1 MKLFNSL
8 TDDYCEIKGN
18 IGNTI
23 RIYLCG
29 ITVYDDCHIGH
40 ARTIVVFDILRR
52 YLLRKGLRVIFVQNF
67 TDVDDKI
74 ISKARK
80 EGAKADEISQ
90 KYIDRYF
97 SDFSRLNVIK
107 ADFYPKA
114 TDHIPDML
122 TIIGELLRKDIAYQT
137 QNGIYFRIK
146 KFTPYGKLSKKTLG
160 ELESGSR
167 IEIDSLKSDPLD
179 FALWKFSQEEP
190 VWNSPWGSGRPGWHI
205 ECSAMAL
212 KYLGSEIEIHGGGQD
227 LIFPHH
233 ENEIAQSESYSNKI
247 FSKLWMHVG
256 LVTLNA
262 EKMSKSIGNI
272 MSVREALTKYGPNT
286 LRLYLLNT
294 HYSKPLDYSDNF
306 LFEASQKWKQIENS
320 IFELRAATDS
330 GEQSFDKSKVD
341 KILSEFEAAME
352 NNLNTSLA
360 LSSVLKLA
368 SMVNRLSSL
377 GNLTRGSSTAILPI
391 MESMLEV
398 LGLEV
403 LSVPDVERIE
413 IERQIEVRNELRKEK
428 RYQESD
434 EIRKNL
440 YDTYGIELV
449 DHTNYTNWKKIE
461 NSQLGKRR
469 NL

>member
-1 MKLFNSL
+1 M
-8 TDDYCEIKGN
+8 
-18 IGNTI
+18 
-23 RIYLCG
+23 
-29 ITVYDDCHIGH
+29 YDDCHIGH

-52 YLLRKGLRVIFVQNF
+52 YLSHKGLRVIFVQNF

-294 HYSKPLDYSDNF
+294 HYSKPLDYSDSF
-306 LFEASQKWKQIENS
+306 LIEASQKWKQIENS
-320 IFELRAATDS
+320 IFELRAATGS
-330 GEQSFDKSKVD
+330 GEQSIDKSKVD

-377 GNLTRGSSTAILPI
+377 GNLTRGSSRTILPI

-403 LSVPDVERIE
+403 LNVPDVERIE
-413 IERQIEVRNELRKEK
+413 IERLIEVRNKLRKEK

-461 NSQLGKRR
+461 NSQVGKRL

>member
-1 MKLFNSL
+1 M
-8 TDDYCEIKGN
+8 
-18 IGNTI
+18 
-23 RIYLCG
+23 
-29 ITVYDDCHIGH
+29 YDDCHIGH

-52 YLLRKGLRVIFVQNF
+52 YLSLKGRRVIFVQNF

-306 LFEASQKWKQIENS
+306 LIEASQKWKQIENS
-320 IFELRAATDS
+320 IFELRAATGS
-330 GEQSFDKSKVD
+330 SEQSIDKSKVD

-377 GNLTRGSSTAILPI
+377 GNLTRGSSRTILPI

-403 LSVPDVERIE
+403 LNVPDVERIE
-413 IERQIEVRNELRKEK
+413 IERLIEVRNKLRKEK

-461 NSQLGKRR
+461 NSQVGKRL

>member
-52 YLLRKGLRVIFVQNF
+52 YLSHKGLRVIFVQNF

-122 TIIGELLRKDIAYQT
+122 AIIGELLRKDIAYQT

-306 LFEASQKWKQIENS
+306 LIEASQKWKQIENS
-320 IFELRAATDS
+320 IFELRAATGS
-330 GEQSFDKSKVD
+330 GEQSIDKSKVD
-341 KILSEFEAAME
+341 KILSEFEAAMD

-377 GNLTRGSSTAILPI
+377 GNLTRGSSRTILPI

-403 LSVPDVERIE
+403 LNVPDVERIE
-413 IERQIEVRNELRKEK
+413 IERLIEVRNKLRKEK

-461 NSQLGKRR
+461 NSQVGKRL

>member
-1 MKLFNSL
+1 M
-8 TDDYCEIKGN
+8 
-18 IGNTI
+18 
-23 RIYLCG
+23 
-29 ITVYDDCHIGH
+29 YDDCHIGH

-52 YLLRKGLRVIFVQNF
+52 YLSHKGLRVIFVQNF

-306 LFEASQKWKQIENS
+306 LIEASQKWKQIENS
-320 IFELRAATDS
+320 IFELRAATGS
-330 GEQSFDKSKVD
+330 SEQSIDKSKVD

-377 GNLTRGSSTAILPI
+377 GNLTRGSSRTILPI

-403 LSVPDVERIE
+403 LNVPDVERIE
-413 IERQIEVRNELRKEK
+413 IERLIEVRNKLRKEK

-461 NSQLGKRR
+461 NSQVGKRL